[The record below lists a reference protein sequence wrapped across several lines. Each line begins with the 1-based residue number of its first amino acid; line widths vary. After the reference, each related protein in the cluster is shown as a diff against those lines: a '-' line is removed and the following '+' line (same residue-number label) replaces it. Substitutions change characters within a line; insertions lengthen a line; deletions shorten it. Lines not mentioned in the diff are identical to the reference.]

1 MNPFIGRILSNR
13 VLSVLVLLCFTFGVH
28 AENIDFST
36 ALHIAKG
43 YVKVSKEDAIRT
55 RSAALQPYYVFNDV
69 SGKGFVIVAGN
80 DKMGQVLAY
89 SNENSLDLKHLNPE
103 VRYLLSAYHY
113 VYDELRSD
121 KRLTTRAE
129 TKPITPDYVAPLIKT
144 HWGQDYPYSKFTQ
157 YMTGCV
163 ATAVAQIMRYHQW
176 PAQGKGTES
185 YTVTSDHTV
194 RSADFTKS
202 NYDWKHMV
210 DDYSHAK
217 TSSQE
222 QDAVAKLMYDVG
234 VATNMQYSSG
244 ASGAQSYM
252 AERALRNHFD
262 YDAALVER
270 AHEGVSHFVELV
282 KKELRNG
289 FPLYIS
295 GEAKGGYGAHAW
307 VCDGYD
313 KADLFHMNFGWDGQA
328 DGFYSLAALNITSTG
343 KEFGGSSLGF
353 NRKLHVIAIHPNK
366 PGVPKIDADIAY
378 GAPNLCFNFD
388 GEMAF
393 VGPIPSRLADNLHLR
408 YSYFVNQSSE
418 RFVGDVGVGVYDEA
432 DQLIKTFPYAQ
443 HGRAIFTKDRFKM
456 NNGEMLP
463 GNLMDK
469 DVVITLDLS
478 ALPNGTYT
486 LSPIAAR
493 QQEEGS
499 LGSWARMKKA
509 PRMVMQVESGKVFF
523 LEMPSKEPTYQL
535 VSAPVF
541 DKKLRIGEQNSVQLL
556 IRKLDAQPF
565 DGVVK
570 LEMLNSKG
578 DTAYTSQT
586 ETAIDFDIFATTK
599 VRIPFNLPLTTAP
612 GSYTLRVT
620 IVKEGNKDT
629 CLVLNRPTQTP
640 YTIDVEAGK
649 GLNIFGQIVTYVQ
662 DGDEASMPGEGIDV
676 GLNATFRVNC
686 FAFLADKAQY
696 KGDLRLY
703 LIDPQTDKRIP
714 LMRRPKK
721 VNITG
726 SGAECNVTS
735 DWLNAKNLQIINN
748 RRYRVAL
755 IGAVEGEEVDFTTTI
770 PNPLYVSVVNG
781 PYNSD
786 ADIVSNGIKGIIPSD
801 AIKLTGGVL
810 EVQLAN
816 LKSVSVYTLN
826 GMLIA
831 NQHVDATNRVQ
842 VTLQKGAYIVRLVM
856 NDGSVRTVIMR

>member
-1 MNPFIGRILSNR
+1 
-13 VLSVLVLLCFTFGVH
+13 
-28 AENIDFST
+28 
-36 ALHIAKG
+36 
-43 YVKVSKEDAIRT
+43 
-55 RSAALQPYYVFNDV
+55 
-69 SGKGFVIVAGN
+69 
-80 DKMGQVLAY
+80 
-89 SNENSLDLKHLNPE
+89 
-103 VRYLLSAYHY
+103 
-113 VYDELRSD
+113 
-121 KRLTTRAE
+121 
-129 TKPITPDYVAPLIKT
+129 
-144 HWGQDYPYSKFTQ
+144 
-157 YMTGCV
+157 
-163 ATAVAQIMRYHQW
+163 
-176 PAQGKGTES
+176 
-185 YTVTSDHTV
+185 
-194 RSADFTKS
+194 
-202 NYDWKHMV
+202 
-210 DDYSHAK
+210 
-217 TSSQE
+217 
-222 QDAVAKLMYDVG
+222 
-234 VATNMQYSSG
+234 
-244 ASGAQSYM
+244 
-252 AERALRNHFD
+252 
-262 YDAALVER
+262 
-270 AHEGVSHFVELV
+270 
-282 KKELRNG
+282 
-289 FPLYIS
+289 
-295 GEAKGGYGAHAW
+295 
-307 VCDGYD
+307 
-313 KADLFHMNFGWDGQA
+313 
-328 DGFYSLAALNITSTG
+328 
-343 KEFGGSSLGF
+343 
-353 NRKLHVIAIHPNK
+353 
-366 PGVPKIDADIAY
+366 
-378 GAPNLCFNFD
+378 
-388 GEMAF
+388 
-393 VGPIPSRLADNLHLR
+393 
-408 YSYFVNQSSE
+408 
-418 RFVGDVGVGVYDEA
+418 
-432 DQLIKTFPYAQ
+432 
-443 HGRAIFTKDRFKM
+443 
-456 NNGEMLP
+456 MLP

-509 PRMVMQVESGKVFF
+509 PRMVMQVENGKVSF

-578 DTAYTSQT
+578 DIAYTSQT

-714 LMRRPKK
+714 LMQRPKK
-721 VNITG
+721 VNIIG

-755 IGAVEGEEVDFTTTI
+755 IGAVDGEEVDFTATI
-770 PNPLYVSVVNG
+770 PNPLYVSVVNS

-831 NQHVDATNRVQ
+831 NQHVDAANRVQ
-842 VTLQKGAYIVRLVM
+842 LTLQKGTYIVRLVM
-856 NDGSVRTVIMR
+856 NDGSVRSVIVR